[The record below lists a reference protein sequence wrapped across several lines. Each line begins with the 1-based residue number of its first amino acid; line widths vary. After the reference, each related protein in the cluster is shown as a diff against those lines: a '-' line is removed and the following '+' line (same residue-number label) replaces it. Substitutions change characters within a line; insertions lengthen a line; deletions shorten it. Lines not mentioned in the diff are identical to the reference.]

1 MTNKLLRSLVRIYD
15 DIYSG
20 SPYERLKVVSFLIY
34 KGKIVNFGVNSE
46 KTSPMQKFYRKK
58 TSLATI
64 PNFID
69 KEHSE
74 INLLRRTY
82 FGEFDM
88 RRVELV
94 VISKRNDGNFR
105 LARPCCTC
113 MRAVKDYGIQN
124 IYYTTNE
131 NTIVKEEIQFEKQ
144 AS

>member
-34 KGKIVNFGVNSE
+34 RGKIVGFGVNSE
-46 KTSPMQKFYRKK
+46 KTSPMQKFYRKQ

-82 FGEFDM
+82 LKDFDM

-113 MRAVKDYGIQN
+113 MRAIKDHGIKN
-124 IYYTTNE
+124 VFYSTNE
-131 NTIVKEEIQFEKQ
+131 NTIVKEEMRFGRQNF
-144 AS
+144 